1 MSWGTVFLLFVTIMD
16 LTSGWRRTNTHTH
29 APRTAHIAQAE
40 TRRSP
45 WSLFVV
51 SVAMQRMKKAEL
63 VAEMAKFGEEP
74 PAGWGC
80 VELRQRLADLYEQ
93 HPTMNPNRKKKTD
106 LRQKVIALN
115 VNSKKK
121 ANLQMWC
128 RDTLGMVITGNET
141 IQQLQ
146 RGAMVRIYQETQPD
160 PQDPVGFGKAAA
172 LTYEEVAEDVEYC
185 SWVKK
190 MAAEG
195 EVCVQMARLASWL
208 NSLDNPTPADA
219 VMEPPKPKVKEP
231 NLSVTIPEKKK
242 STYSAKSSNSSG
254 SMDTETLKMLKQ
266 LTETVQDLKEEV
278 QDMRQENPR
287 RKKKDNSESSFK
299 MVNHE

>member
-1 MSWGTVFLLFVTIMD
+1 M
-16 LTSGWRRTNTHTH
+16 HT
-29 APRTAHIAQAE
+29 PRTAHIAQAE
-40 TRRSP
+40 TCQPPLS
-45 WSLFVV
+45 SLAVT
-51 SVAMQRMKKAEL
+51 VAMQRMKKAEL
-63 VAEMAKFGEEP
+63 VTELMKFGEEP
-74 PAGWGC
+74 PARWGC

-121 ANLQMWC
+121 ANLQVWC
-128 RDTLGMVITGNET
+128 RDVLGMVVTGNET
-141 IQQLQ
+141 IHQLQ

-185 SWVKK
+185 SWVTK

-195 EVCVQMARLASWL
+195 EVCPQMARLASWL
-208 NSLDNPTPADA
+208 NSLDNPPPADA
-219 VMEPPKPKVKEP
+219 VMEPTKNKIKEP
-231 NLSVTIPEKKK
+231 PLTVKIPEKKK
-242 STYSAKSSNSSG
+242 SASSAKSSNSSG
-254 SMDTETLKMLKQ
+254 SLDMETMKMIQQ

-278 QDMRQENPR
+278 QDLRQENPR
-287 RKKKDNSESSFK
+287 RKKKDASEGSFK
-299 MVNHE
+299 IVDRA